1 MAKQVAAPSTKER
14 CMGRWIAQNSGSLGA
29 YRAFV
34 PASLPPSPPL
44 AFSDD
49 LREAETRA
57 ILALGRLDGA
67 IRYLPDHELFL
78 YMYVR
83 KEAVLSSQIE
93 GTESSLSDLLLFEQD
108 GAPGVPV
115 ADVEEVSAY
124 ARALFHGVRRL
135 DVLPLS
141 TRLLRE
147 VHRELVSGVRGGDKA
162 PGELRTT
169 QNWIGGSRPGNA
181 KFVPPP
187 AREVR
192 RLLGDLEKFLNDM
205 PARTP
210 TLLKAG
216 LAHVQFETIHPF
228 LDGNGRVGRLL
239 ITLILNA
246 ERMLRAPM
254 LYLSLYFK
262 DHRAEY
268 YERLQRVRT
277 HGEWE
282 EWMRFFYQGVADVAE
297 QASETT
303 DAVMQL
309 FERHQRTVVMRG
321 GRAAVTALR
330 VFEHAKKK
338 AVVAIPDLARE
349 LGISHPT
356 ASVAVKFLEQ
366 SGILVE
372 ATGKHRD
379 RRYIYEEYVR
389 ILSDGPTRAPIAE
402 GSGRSRRGKKKA

>member
-1 MAKQVAAPSTKER
+1 
-14 CMGRWIAQNSGSLGA
+14 MGRWITQNSGTLGA
-29 YRAFV
+29 YQAFV
-34 PASLPPSPPL
+34 PIGLPPRPPL
-44 AFSDD
+44 AFDEQ
-49 LREAETRA
+49 LRDAEARA

-93 GTESSLSDLLLFEQD
+93 GTESSLSDLLLFEQE
-108 GAPGVPV
+108 GAPAVPT

-135 DVLPLS
+135 DALPLS
-141 TRLLRE
+141 VRLLRE

-162 PGELRTT
+162 PGQLRTT

-187 AREVR
+187 PHEVTA
-192 RLLGDLEKFLNDM
+192 LLGDLEKFLNDVK
-205 PARTP
+205 ARTP

-239 ITLILNA
+239 ITLILSA
-246 ERMLRAPM
+246 EQMLRAPM

-262 DHRAEY
+262 DNRTEY

-282 EWMRFFYQGVADVAE
+282 EWMRFFYEGVALVAE

-309 FERHQRTVVMRG
+309 FDRNQRAVVMRG

-330 VFEHAKKK
+330 VFELAKKK
-338 AVVAIPDLARE
+338 AVISIPDAARE
-349 LGISHPT
+349 LGLSHPT
-356 ASVAVKFLEQ
+356 TSMAVKFLEQ
-366 SGILVE
+366 AGILVE
-372 ATGKHRD
+372 ATGKQRD
-379 RRYIYEEYVR
+379 RRYIYDEYVR
-389 ILSDGPTRAPIAE
+389 ILSDGPKVA
-402 GSGRSRRGKKKA
+402 SGLADGGAKRSKKKPR